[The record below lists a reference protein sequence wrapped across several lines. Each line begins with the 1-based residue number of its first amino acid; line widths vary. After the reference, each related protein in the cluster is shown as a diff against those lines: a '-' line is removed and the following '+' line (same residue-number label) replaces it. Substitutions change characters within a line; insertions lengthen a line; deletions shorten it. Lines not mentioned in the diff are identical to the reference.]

1 MKPLNLDNRPC
12 NPISSN
18 CVIWQ
23 GPDIPCINLC
33 AGDSVSDV
41 VFKLATELCI
51 IMDQLNVSNYDLSC
65 LSLTSCPPENF
76 QALIQLLINKVCAAN
91 GITTDIRV
99 DSTCP
104 DCVVSVAPCF
114 VQGTQTTMQLT
125 DYVQMIGN
133 RICSILD
140 EITNINSELEIIN
153 NTLIDL
159 QNQIDDIPTYTLPSI
174 PADCI
179 LAPGN
184 YPLDQIL
191 NALLNDGSLG
201 YCSLLSATGTPS
213 EIINSVLTQ
222 CIVDGDPSL
231 ASLAAG
237 DSPVQSFSTYYSG
250 TWVNNPVLTA
260 SPTAANAIKNIWI
273 AICDMYN
280 YLQSGTLDVVDT
292 NTINLTYTGNTLQAA
307 IQDTGWVFLQ
317 GFDYYTGSMA
327 SQRPQ
332 CRRIGN
338 VIHFRGTVVFPLSS
352 TSNGLTLVP
361 LSTATAYNNQPY
373 PYTYG
378 NTAGTLP
385 NGTQLDTNG
394 SVSFNNNTSCIPST
408 VWAGALDGTYGLG
421 WVIAT
426 RQINVDA
433 DYGAALSATLN
444 VLVNSSGVLLAATV
458 KDTELSTT
466 RPNGM
471 RGTSSLRFI
480 NTNIRTEQVIP
491 NFINADTNIHNL
503 PAPGVSNLVAESE
516 FTSQPVGSPP
526 TPVTVPSLN
535 WPFSCDSGEETDLG
549 GFSFRLDGLM
559 TYVSPC
565 AATGPTPVPCT

>member
-91 GITTDIRV
+91 GITTDIKV
-99 DSTCP
+99 NSTCP

-114 VQGTQTTMQLT
+114 VQGNQTTMQLL
-125 DYVQMIGN
+125 DYVQMIAQK
-133 RICSILD
+133 ICALIDQIGALQ
-140 EITNINSELEIIN
+140 TQIN
-153 NTLIDL
+153 NLDVRVTVLE
-159 QNQIDDIPTYTLPSI
+159 NAVPPSFTLPSFI
-174 PADCI
+174 VNCTLDPASV
-179 LAPGN
+179 LGGN
-184 YPLDQIL
+184 AYTIDVIL
-191 NALLNDGSLG
+191 NALVNNDIYGYCALLGALGLPAALESSVASACITATTPTISNAPTPYGTQYLGSWVNTPTTVADSINNIWLVLCDYYDALSSLG
-201 YCSLLSATGTPS
+201 LSVTDTNTVNLNLS
-213 EIINSVLTQ
+213 
-222 CIVDGDPSL
+222 
-231 ASLAAG
+231 
-237 DSPVQSFSTYYSG
+237 SG
-250 TWVNNPVLTA
+250 ILTA
-260 SPTAANAIKNIWI
+260 S
-273 AICDMYN
+273 
-280 YLQSGTLDVVDT
+280 V
-292 NTINLTYTGNTLQAA
+292 
-307 IQDTGWVFLQ
+307 QDTGWVFLE
-317 GFDYYTGSMA
+317 GFDYYTDSMA

-352 TSNGLTLVP
+352 TNDGSTLV
-361 LSTATAYNNQPY
+361 LLNTATAYNAQPY

-385 NGTQLDTNG
+385 NGTELNVNG
-394 SVSFNNNTSCIPST
+394 SVYFNNNTSCIPST

-421 WVIAT
+421 WIIAT

-433 DYGAALSATLN
+433 SYGAALSATLN
-444 VLVNSSGVLLAATV
+444 VFVNSSGVLLAATV

-471 RGTSSLRFI
+471 RGTSPLRFI

-491 NFINADTNIHNL
+491 NFINADTDIHNL

-516 FTSQPVGSPP
+516 FTSQLAVD
-526 TPVTVPSLN
+526 VPSLA
-535 WPFSCDSGEETDLG
+535 WPFSCDSGEETNLG

-565 AATGPTPVPCT
+565 AATEPTPAPCV